1 LNVPKWLGL
10 ASNFDLVAGRTA
22 DEPPLDNFQIEYI
35 VSHHNLGFSA
45 QSAYPEYMQHFL
57 GWPGAKAA
65 LGLGALSD
73 RAATLAVWAT
83 LQFELAFA
91 LPLYAVRLPLAA
103 SRRTL
108 RHAGGTARCAS
119 RGYVLCC

>member
-1 LNVPKWLGL
+1 LPGCVNSMHRACFR
-10 ASNFDLVAGRTA
+10 ASPGSPACCKTFTHRASTWAGA
-22 DEPPLDNFQIEYI
+22 QL
-35 VSHHNLGFSA
+35 

-91 LPLYAVRLPLAA
+91 LPLYAVRLTVTPV
-103 SRRTL
+103 R
-108 RHAGGTARCAS
+108 
-119 RGYVLCC
+119 